1 MFLAEYALKFNFK
14 QRRGQSVMEMEIEI
28 EIQTYTRLAVNQYWI
43 AASG

>member
-28 EIQTYTRLAVNQYWI
+28 QTYTRLAVNQYWI